1 MFLFIFNLKIIN
13 RDISVIIL
21 KIKSLIYNVLFR
33 IEIFIIF
40 LQLINKFLSQIKNR
54 FIIFY
59 KIYKFLQLNL
69 IQKK

>member
-13 RDISVIIL
+13 RDLSEIIL

-59 KIYKFLQLNL
+59 KIYKYLQLSL

>member
-13 RDISVIIL
+13 RDISEIIL

-59 KIYKFLQLNL
+59 KIYKYLQLSL
-69 IQKK
+69 KQKK

>member
-13 RDISVIIL
+13 RDISEIIL

-59 KIYKFLQLNL
+59 KIYKYLQLSL